1 MQRES
6 ALLLCAPEKWLA
18 FLHVPD
24 LVNTQPGKEILGE
37 GHAKS
42 KQSQGILGAPKG
54 MHGM

>member
-6 ALLLCAPEKWLA
+6 ALLLCAPEKLFA

-24 LVNTQPGKEILGE
+24 LVAQLGKEILVE

-42 KQSQGILGAPKG
+42 KQSKVF
-54 MHGM
+54 

>member
-6 ALLLCAPEKWLA
+6 ALLLCVPEKWLA

-24 LVNTQPGKEILGE
+24 LADTQLGKEILVE

-42 KQSQGILGAPKG
+42 TEQGILGAPKG

>member
-24 LVNTQPGKEILGE
+24 LVETQLGKEIPVE

-42 KQSQGILGAPKG
+42 KQSKVF
-54 MHGM
+54 